1 VVVLKYEFGEVD
13 EAMFQ
18 GDERPCENIF
28 WILSIQTSALVE
40 VAQEIFQVDEWPE
53 NS

>member
-1 VVVLKYEFGEVD
+1 MALELINFFVVVLKYEFGEVD

-28 WILSIQTSALVE
+28 
-40 VAQEIFQVDEWPE
+40 
-53 NS
+53 